1 MSEQISFIEP
11 FLALIAVF
19 IVMAG
24 VFWGL
29 RRLQEKRNIFGDR
42 SIQVIEAAS
51 VGPRERVVLVS
62 IDNKRYALGVTAQS
76 ITVISQSSGV
86 GDLKQPEINQQ
97 VKKDFKASLI
107 ESVKQRVSSK

>member
-1 MSEQISFIEP
+1 MSEQISIVEP
-11 FLALIAVF
+11 ILALVAVF

-51 VGPRERVVLVS
+51 VGPRERVVVIS

-76 ITVISQSSGV
+76 INVISELDV
-86 GDLKQPEINQQ
+86 DDLKHSEINQL
-97 VKKDFKASLI
+97 VKKDFKSSLI
-107 ESVKQRVSSK
+107 ESVKQRVSGQ

>member
-76 ITVISQSSGV
+76 INVISELSGV
-86 GDLKQPEINQQ
+86 NDLKPHEMNQP